1 MDMGE
6 RILEHLDTVTQ
17 QRALRARDA
26 ELQAQV
32 LALKAY
38 QQQRFR
44 HTYADLL
51 ADPRYAP
58 AARFFLEE
66 LYGPEDFSRRDA
78 QFTRIVGPL
87 VRLFPRDIVATVEQ
101 LAALH
106 ALSEQLDTAMAGHA
120 HDTQAWSRARYVQAW
135 QAVGQ
140 PEARQRQVSLL
151 LDAGASLDHLTRN
164 PLVRHSLR
172 AMRGPAKAAGLGELQ
187 AFLESGFDTFRQM
200 RGAQPF
206 LQWVRSRETALC
218 ERLFAADAT
227 LSAGTLAPEDPLGQL
242 P

>member
-6 RILEHLDTVTQ
+6 RILEHLDAVAQ
-17 QRALRARDA
+17 ERAQRAMDA
-26 ELQAQV
+26 GLQAQV
-32 LALKAY
+32 LSLKAY

-51 ADPRYAP
+51 TDNRYAP

-66 LYGPEDFSRRDA
+66 LYGPEDFTRRDA
-78 QFTRIVGPL
+78 QFARIVGPL
-87 VRLFPRDIVATVEQ
+87 VRLFPRDIVATVER

-106 ALSEQLDTAMAGHA
+106 ALSEQFDTAMARHSDA
-120 HDTQAWSRARYVQAW
+120 TKTWSRASYVHAW

-140 PEARQRQVSLL
+140 AEARQRQVSLL
-151 LDAGASLDHLTRN
+151 LDVGTSLDHLTRN

-172 AMRGPAKAAGLGELQ
+172 AMRGPAKAAGIGELQ

-200 RGAQPF
+200 RGAQAF

-218 ERLFAADAT
+218 ERLFAADAAVSARA
-227 LSAGTLAPEDPLGQL
+227 LSPEDPLGQL